1 MTCWTSLVQTLAAD
15 QPARFSNCESWLK
28 IPICLTGF
36 RMGWVPNLVF
46 LRYGP
51 QFQIHRRLFHRYFGP
66 QEAPSYFPYQ
76 EHEARI
82 LVKNLLA
89 SPENY
94 DECFRR

>member
-1 MTCWTSLVQTLAAD
+1 MQSFRTVSPFRAFDLSDIV
-15 QPARFSNCESWLK
+15 
-28 IPICLTGF
+28 F

-66 QEAPSYFPYQ
+66 HEAPSYFPYQ

-89 SPENY
+89 TDPKNY